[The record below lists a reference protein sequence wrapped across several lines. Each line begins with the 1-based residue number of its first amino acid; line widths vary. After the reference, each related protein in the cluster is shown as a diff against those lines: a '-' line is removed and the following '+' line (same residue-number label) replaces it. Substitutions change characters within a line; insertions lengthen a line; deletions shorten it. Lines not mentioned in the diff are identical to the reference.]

1 MALTAA
7 EAPTELVS
15 VTDTEAMVETFPPIV
30 KGTVSENCEPVA
42 NDAALEYHAA
52 NRLLTSMVK
61 LVVCRVA
68 PAAGANWN
76 VAVFISS
83 VVEAPA
89 TVTWMPVDV
98 VVTVTLLITGAVPAM
113 VVVAD
118 GAVEGVTFTP
128 AALNESESSMVPGRV
143 PVWNCSVAVVLFAGM
158 VICVVREPLEN
169 IRSVELPGFGEMERA
184 AVTVM
189 GSG

>member
-42 NDAALEYHAA
+42 SDAALEYHAA

-98 VVTVTLLITGAVPAM
+98 VVTVTLLITGAAPAM

-118 GAVEGVTFTP
+118 GGTAGVTFTP

-143 PVWNCSVAVVLFAGM
+143 PV
-158 VICVVREPLEN
+158 
-169 IRSVELPGFGEMERA
+169 
-184 AVTVM
+184 
-189 GSG
+189 